1 MNDHIAT
8 GEARQN
14 LVEVQDAITEAVN
27 VATSKNDPTCRVIG
41 AILLSLQSAISGGG
55 MGDWVQFS
63 QQFGE
68 KMLPIWNAQLA
79 AQNN

>member
-14 LVEVQDAITEAVN
+14 LLEVQDAITEAVN

-55 MGDWVQFS
+55 ISDWGRIFQTVRR
-63 QQFGE
+63 
-68 KMLPIWNAQLA
+68 KNAANLERSIGSA
-79 AQNN
+79 K